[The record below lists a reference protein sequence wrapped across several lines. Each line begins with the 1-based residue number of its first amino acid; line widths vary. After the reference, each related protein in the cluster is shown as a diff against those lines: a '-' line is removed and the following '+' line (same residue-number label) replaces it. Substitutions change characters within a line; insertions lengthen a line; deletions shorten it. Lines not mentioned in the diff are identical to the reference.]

1 MWQRL
6 QTLYLAVASA
16 LLISMFFT
24 RFATIAAP
32 EGGELTIMYYE
43 KAGYLTL
50 LIVTLAANLISLFAF
65 KKRVLQMRLAMFA
78 AIVLVGF
85 QILIIVDA
93 IKVWNDMSFSVTA
106 LFPLVCI
113 VLDVL
118 AARAIMTDEAM
129 VQSASR
135 LRDYKKRHK
144 R

>member
-43 KAGYLTL
+43 KIPYLVL
-50 LIVTLAANLISLFAF
+50 LIASLAANLFSLCAF
-65 KKRVLQMRLAMFA
+65 KIRIPQMRVATFGVIILTAFQA
-78 AIVLVGF
+78 WIV
-85 QILIIVDA
+85 VD
-93 IKVWNDMSFSVTA
+93 VVREWNQMSFSVTA

-113 VLDVL
+113 VLDAL
-118 AARAIMTDEAM
+118 AAKSIMTDEAM

-135 LRDYKKRHK
+135 LRDYKKKHRK
-144 R
+144 